1 MSRIGVL
8 TALATEARAL
18 GARTSDT
25 DPLTALQDGTPLLV
39 SGIGFEAAAR
49 AAEALLRAG
58 ATGLVNIG
66 LAGGLDPDLPVGAV
80 VLPLELRAQG
90 QVGIPVDDDWH
101 HRVMQALASNQ
112 PVATGSLCS
121 SRTAV
126 VTVEAKRRLFAE
138 SGAAAVDMEGWA
150 VAQIAMAAGVPFLAI
165 KVVVDT
171 ATDTLPR
178 AVMAVD
184 GAGRVRAMKLAGTLL
199 RYPNEIGALIRL
211 AGRYGAARRSLRSL
225 TGVSAWRQPI
235 MDTPTRDIHV

>member
-25 DPLTALQDGTPLLV
+25 DPLTALRDGTPLAV

-49 AAEALLRAG
+49 AAEVLLRAG
-58 ATGLVNIG
+58 ATGLANIG
-66 LAGGLDPDLPVGAV
+66 LAGGLDPELPAGAL
-80 VLPLELRAQG
+80 VLPLELRSQG
-90 QVGIPVDDDWH
+90 QVGMAADAGWH
-101 HRVMQALASNQ
+101 RRVMQALTSTQ
-112 PVATGSLCS
+112 PVATGALCS

-126 VTVEAKRRLFAE
+126 VTVEAKRRLFVE
-138 SGAAAVDMEGWA
+138 SGAVAVDMEGWA

-171 ATDTLPR
+171 ATDSLPR

-184 GAGRVRAMKLAGTLL
+184 GAGRIRALKLAGTLL
-199 RYPNEIGALIRL
+199 RYPNEICALIRL

-225 TGVSAWRQPI
+225 TSVSALRQPI
-235 MDTPTRDIHV
+235 IDAPIRDMHG